1 MNVRIK
7 KSFVGENQHKENSFM
22 WVQKHWD
29 WSKMKLFVFDKISRG
44 QDAYSVTD
52 HVSHA
57 F

>member
-1 MNVRIK
+1 
-7 KSFVGENQHKENSFM
+7 M

-29 WSKMKLFVFDKISRG
+29 WSKMTLKLFVFDKISRG